1 MSTKIAKWRK
11 NEFQYLQEMMYR
23 KQIKEKI
30 DLYNRYSDVLD
41 FKDKKEL
48 KKLRKIHKAF
58 LIIGKV
64 GDNNEIKTMENKK

>member
-1 MSTKIAKWRK
+1 MSTKTEKWKK

-41 FKDKKEL
+41 FKDKREL
-48 KKLRKIHKAF
+48 KKLRKIQKSF
-58 LIIGKV
+58 LIIGKT
-64 GDNNEIKTMENKK
+64 GQSK

>member
-1 MSTKIAKWRK
+1 
-11 NEFQYLQEMMYR
+11 MYR

-48 KKLRKIHKAF
+48 KKLTKIHKAF

>member
-1 MSTKIAKWRK
+1 MSTKTTKWRK

-41 FKDKKEL
+41 FKDKNEL
-48 KKLRKIHKAF
+48 RRLRKIQKSF
-58 LIIGKV
+58 LIIGKTSQS
-64 GDNNEIKTMENKK
+64 K

>member
-1 MSTKIAKWRK
+1 MWRK

-41 FKDKKEL
+41 FKDKNEL
-48 KKLRKIHKAF
+48 KRLRKIQKSF
-58 LIIGKV
+58 LIIGKTSQS
-64 GDNNEIKTMENKK
+64 K

>member
-1 MSTKIAKWRK
+1 MSIKTTKWRK

-41 FKDKKEL
+41 FKDKNEL
-48 KKLRKIHKAF
+48 KRLRKIQKSF
-58 LIIGKV
+58 LIIGKTSQS
-64 GDNNEIKTMENKK
+64 K

>member
-1 MSTKIAKWRK
+1 MSTKTTKWRK

-41 FKDKKEL
+41 FKDKNEL
-48 KKLRKIHKAF
+48 KRLRKIQKSF
-58 LIIGKV
+58 LIIGKTSQS
-64 GDNNEIKTMENKK
+64 K